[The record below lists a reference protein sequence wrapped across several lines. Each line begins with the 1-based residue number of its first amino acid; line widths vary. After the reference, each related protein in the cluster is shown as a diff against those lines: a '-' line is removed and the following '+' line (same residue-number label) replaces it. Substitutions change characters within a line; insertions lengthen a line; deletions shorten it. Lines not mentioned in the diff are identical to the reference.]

1 MESEFMKNIRENP
14 FFNTLPAALQE
25 TIIQSGAS
33 VSNEQDLR
41 NLAETY
47 LKKKPAEKQKKR
59 SSRIRYAA
67 RAPHLKAV
75 KI

>member
-33 VSNEQDLR
+33 VSNEQVLR

-47 LKKKPAEKQKKR
+47 LKKKPAEKQK
-59 SSRIRYAA
+59 
-67 RAPHLKAV
+67 
-75 KI
+75 

>member
-25 TIIQSGAS
+25 NIIQSGAS
-33 VSNEQDLR
+33 ISNEQDLR

-47 LKKKPAEKQKKR
+47 LKKKPGQKKD
-59 SSRIRYAA
+59 
-67 RAPHLKAV
+67 
-75 KI
+75 